1 MAELRLP
8 ISNVPAGGDYT
19 AAFKLGSTG
28 AEVQLLLDTGSSSL
42 GVVPVP
48 GHYDPDADTDLTGT
62 DYAQDVI
69 YGTGGWAG
77 PVIETKVQIG
87 DVVLPKAYVAL
98 IDAQYEGFGTAD
110 GIIGLAYNR
119 LNPAFNIGSYL
130 RAHGKQAS
138 YPWPF
143 KVRNSRLGIRWLLR
157 LLSRTPVEDLAA
169 YFTALDST
177 GEVANVFA
185 FYTLRSS
192 PSLASQDPVSDPL
205 NKGWFVLGGGPEQKG
220 LYEGSFEKV
229 AVVDD
234 VYYNVELLAVQ
245 VGAGEET
252 RVPAQAGEEAPS
264 NAIVDSGTNLL
275 PLNSAAYDALFNG
288 LVELNSSFREAI
300 EAGSTRQ
307 GFDQSQLN
315 LDDWPPISFIL
326 RGSEA
331 DDVKLE
337 CAPSTYWQL
346 DAPAA
351 GRAAFKLADAGAS
364 MSILGLPLF
373 NNYYTVFERSDDRT
387 GVVSFAKLKA
397 GQS

>member
-1 MAELRLP
+1 MAEIRLP
-8 ISNVPAGGDYT
+8 ISNLPAGGDYT

-28 AEVQLLLDTGSSSL
+28 AGVQLLLDTGSSSL
-42 GVVPVP
+42 GVVP
-48 GHYDPDADTDLTGT
+48 GHYSPDADTDLTGT
-62 DYAQDVI
+62 EFAQDVI

-77 PVIETKVQIG
+77 PVIETKVQMG
-87 DVVLPKAYVAL
+87 EVVLPKAYVAL

-110 GIIGLAYNR
+110 GIIGLAYNP

-157 LLSRTPVEDLAA
+157 LLARMPVEELPA
-169 YFTALDST
+169 YFTALEAT

-192 PSLASQDPVSDPL
+192 PSLANENPVSDPL
-205 NKGWFVLGGGPEQKG
+205 NRGWFVLGGGPGQKD

-245 VGAGEET
+245 IGSGEET
-252 RVPAQAGEEAPS
+252 RVPPLEGEDAPS

-275 PLNSAAYDALFNG
+275 PLNSEVYEALVKG
-288 LVELNSSFREAI
+288 LIEFKSSFREAI

-307 GFDQSQLN
+307 GFDQSRLN
-315 LDDWPPISFIL
+315 LDDWPPISFVL

-331 DDVKLE
+331 DNVKLE

-346 DAPAA
+346 DAAQA
-351 GRAAFKLADAGAS
+351 GRAAFKLADGGAS

-373 NNYYTVFERSDDRT
+373 NNYYTVFERSQDHT